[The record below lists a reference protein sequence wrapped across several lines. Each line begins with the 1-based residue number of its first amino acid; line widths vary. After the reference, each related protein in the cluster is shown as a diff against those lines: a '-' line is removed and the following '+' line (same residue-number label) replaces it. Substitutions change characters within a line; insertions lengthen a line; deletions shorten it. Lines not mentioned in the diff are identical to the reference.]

1 MGKFVSEIVHRD
13 IFSTSGSDGVAA
25 ALLRDAYVR
34 ASSYATSS
42 AVLSLH
48 AMSRRRRFHAECFIF
63 RRDSQSRLWGCWPHL
78 PSLITRRGGREVR
91 GRRQR
96 RFIRSSRREVSGVR
110 WVFFFSAMNTT
121 NMFAQTRNY
130 SQKYLFLTPSS
141 LSCAWID
148 YVLADFPQ
156 FCNFLKS
163 RSAWNCSVDFFL
175 IQWHASWIK

>member
-1 MGKFVSEIVHRD
+1 MVLPQPYCGMPMFAPHHMRHPPPSCH
-13 IFSTSGSDGVAA
+13 STQCPGA
-25 ALLRDAYVR
+25 DASTPN
-34 ASSYATSS
+34 ASSSGATPNLGCGD
-42 AVLSLH
+42 ADRICHLSLQDEEEEKSEDG
-48 AMSRRRRFHAECFIF
+48 AND
-63 RRDSQSRLWGCWPHL
+63 DSFGP
-78 PSLITRRGGREVR
+78 PGE
-91 GRRQR
+91 
-96 RFIRSSRREVSGVR
+96 R
-110 WVFFFSAMNTT
+110 WVGFVGVFFSAMNTT